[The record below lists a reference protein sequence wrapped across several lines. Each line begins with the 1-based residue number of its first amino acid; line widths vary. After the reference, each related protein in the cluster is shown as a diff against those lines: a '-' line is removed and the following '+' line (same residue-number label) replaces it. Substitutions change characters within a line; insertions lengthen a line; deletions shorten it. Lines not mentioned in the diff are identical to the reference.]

1 MKFHFK
7 VLAGAL
13 CAMAVTQ
20 AASAQPYP
28 NRPVR
33 LIIPV
38 QPGSSTND
46 SIPRAFAR
54 DLSTALGQQVVA
66 DNRAG
71 ASGQMAT
78 EMVAKAAPDGY
89 TLLVGY
95 TTTLGIGPSVH
106 TNLGYDPDKDLTPVA
121 RLFVSSYVIA
131 VNSTVPVKNLKE
143 LIELAKARPGTL
155 HYASAGTGSTPH
167 LCG

>member
-1 MKFHFK
+1 MKFD
-7 VLAGAL
+7 VCTAAGLL
-13 CAMAVTQ
+13 CAMAAVQT
-20 AASAQPYP
+20 AAAQSYP
-28 NRPVR
+28 NRPIR

-71 ASGQMAT
+71 ASGQIAS

-106 TNLGYDPDKDLTPVA
+106 ANLGYDPDKDLTPVA

-131 VNSTVPVKNLKE
+131 VNSTVPAKNLKE
-143 LIELAKARPGTL
+143 LVELAKAKPGTL

-167 LCG
+167 